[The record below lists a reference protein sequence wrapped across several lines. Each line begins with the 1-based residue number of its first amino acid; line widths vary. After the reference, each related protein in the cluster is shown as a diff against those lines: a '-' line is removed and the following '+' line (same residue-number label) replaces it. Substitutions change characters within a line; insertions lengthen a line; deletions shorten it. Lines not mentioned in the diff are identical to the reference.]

1 MEKRT
6 LEMGLK
12 EQEDVFHRDEIKVGL
27 GSSGQGVSGTGN
39 GMCKATREQENLAH
53 WWSCV
58 RSGGTGGIAAQGRW
72 SGRVTPGSVWE
83 GLCTPAP
90 GVWTLST

>member
-6 LEMGLK
+6 LEVGLK

-53 WWSCV
+53 W
-58 RSGGTGGIAAQGRW
+58 
-72 SGRVTPGSVWE
+72 
-83 GLCTPAP
+83 
-90 GVWTLST
+90 